1 MKKII
6 ATTLLSSMTLL
17 AQGPIIH
24 DAEYSIIE
32 AQNGEQWKKDDK
44 KIDQKLEE

>member
-32 AQNGEQWKKDDK
+32 AQNGKQRKEDNQ
-44 KIDQKLEE
+44 